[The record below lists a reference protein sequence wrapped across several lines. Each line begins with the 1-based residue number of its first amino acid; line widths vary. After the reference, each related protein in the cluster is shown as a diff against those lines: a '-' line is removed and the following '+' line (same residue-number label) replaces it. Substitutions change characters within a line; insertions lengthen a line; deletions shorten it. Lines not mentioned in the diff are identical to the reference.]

1 MWVDIRKKGNMKTKF
16 VWMAIV
22 TLCLADARAVL
33 ACPFC
38 TAVAQTLRQEMKQM
52 DVVAIAIRTHADS
65 ESVSTFEIQKLIKG
79 DQLVKLGQKIQIN
92 YFGRAEAGES
102 FLIMGID
109 PPELLWSSPLQLSDK
124 AIEYVDQVT
133 KLSEDDGVGRLK
145 FFIQHLADTDPILAR
160 DVYDEFAS
168 ASYADMLQLKESYD
182 RTWLLESVQDVDLP
196 PDRRRLYLVMLG
208 ICGQPQDADE
218 LEKMLRSDDP
228 NQRSGLDALI
238 SCYVSLKGAEALKLV
253 NELYLINRDSTYA
266 DTYSAIMALRFH
278 GTDGGVVERQAVADS
293 LRIMLER
300 SELADLV
307 IPDLAR
313 WEDWTVINKVAELFK
328 KADDKSSWVRVPVI
342 NYLRA
347 CPLPEAAK
355 VLEELKE
362 IDPVAFRRA
371 TQFFPV
377 PQPAGPESSSSL
389 PWRLHDRERYSDLSF
404 AQPAGVAIAS
414 AVGLIPTNGGHDQ
427 RFSSHV
433 NPLSLASVITTT
445 CLTFGLAMWLAIS
458 GAGQPSVFYLV
469 ASKIL
474 SFRAGR

>member
-1 MWVDIRKKGNMKTKF
+1 MLVAMLLIACGRF
-16 VWMAIV
+16 
-22 TLCLADARAVL
+22 LA

-38 TAVAQTLRQEMKQM
+38 TAVSQTLRQEMKQM
-52 DVVAIAIRTHADS
+52 DVVAVAVRVRADS
-65 ESVSTFEIQKLIKG
+65 ESVSTFEIQKVIKG
-79 DQLVKLGQKIQIN
+79 DQLVKPGQQVPIN
-92 YFGRAEAGES
+92 YFGRDEAGES

-109 PPELLWSSPLQLSDK
+109 PPELLWSSPLQLSEK
-124 AIEYVDQVT
+124 AMQYVDELT
-133 KLSEDDGVGRLK
+133 RLPEEDGPTRLR
-145 FFIQHLADTDPILAR
+145 FFLKHLADADPVLAR

-168 ASYADMLQLKESYD
+168 ASYSDMLQLKDSYD
-182 RTWLLESVQDVDLP
+182 RQWLLESVQDVDLP

-208 ICGQPQDADE
+208 ICGQAQDADE

-238 SCYVSLKGAEALKLV
+238 SCYVSLKGADALKLV

-278 GTDGGVVERQAVADS
+278 GTDGGVVERSAVADS
-293 LRIMLER
+293 LRLMLDR
-300 SELADLV
+300 PELADLV

-313 WEDWTVINKVAELFK
+313 WEDWTVINKVAELFRS
-328 KADDKSSWVRVPVI
+328 ADDKSAWVRVPVI

-377 PQPAGPESSSSL
+377 PQPAGPESSSWT
-389 PWRLHDRERYSDLSF
+389 PGPNPRRGLHSDLSTT
-404 AQPAGVAIAS
+404 QPKGVAMAS
-414 AVGLIPTNGGHDQ
+414 TAGIFLPVARVERISSNQ
-427 RFSSHV
+427 VNRFT
-433 NPLSLASVITTT
+433 LASVLLTACTT
-445 CLTFGLAMWLAIS
+445 FALAMWIAIN
-458 GAGQPSVFYLV
+458 GAGQPS
-469 ASKIL
+469 IL
-474 SFRAGR
+474 LILGSMLGLDTRG